1 MILEFYRGHVLANDA
16 PSVQEKREL
25 ERGGQAETEGGARG
39 RCHRERQTG
48 SGGGNE
54 VGSEPGEAE
63 VSKGEMEQGSHRGR
77 EAGRWKE
84 GQGEA
89 RNRKIVLVSDFE
101 FGRGLEEWCA
111 FVYGL
116 QDEKSTKLN
125 SNLVSCQPESGWHET
140 SVRI

>member
-1 MILEFYRGHVLANDA
+1 MMHLFSWLRQLSGCVVAASILGSASYVGSSLGVADSDSRILPWA
-16 PSVQEKREL
+16 
-25 ERGGQAETEGGARG
+25 
-39 RCHRERQTG
+39 G

-89 RNRKIVLVSDFE
+89 RNRGILLVSDFG

-111 FVYGL
+111 FVSGL

-125 SNLVSCQPESGWHET
+125 SNLVSCQPDSGWHET
-140 SVRI
+140 SARI